1 MKIGNI
7 KKVLLPNL
15 PYLFFLWAFLK
26 VGTAYRLAEGADFA
40 HSVAFDE
47 VNDCPMEAFL
57 EVESIAM
64 DSAYERPHI
73 CKRYLEVGMCC
84 PQYIKRDRYWEYR
97 RELSIC
103 VEGPFRH
110 MYICSREA

>member
-1 MKIGNI
+1 MITPGNI
-7 KKVLLPNL
+7 H
-15 PYLFFLWAFLK
+15 
-26 VGTAYRLAEGADFA
+26 D
-40 HSVAFDE
+40 SVAFDE

-84 PQYIKRDRYWEYR
+84 PQYISGHKRE
-97 RELSIC
+97 RE
-103 VEGPFRH
+103 
-110 MYICSREA
+110 MYGEIIYMIGTITM